1 VEAKGTS
8 LPRFD
13 HAFLVRLLVFVSLL
27 LPACAAVPR
36 VVAPAASA
44 NLPSAHTLVLD
55 QLVVYSD
62 EPLPRHH
69 RLLEEVSLQ
78 REELLDRLALPRS
91 DEPIYVYLFSSPER
105 FSAFMALYYPN
116 FPPRRAFFVESDT
129 RLVVYAQWGDRTA
142 EDLRHEVTH
151 GYLHSVVPGIP
162 LWLDEGLAEYCETG
176 RGESGF
182 HRAHHE
188 LLMKQ
193 LAGGWRP
200 DLARL
205 ESLADGL
212 QMSQLDYAECWAWAH
227 FLLNTSLDRREVVA
241 GYVRQIK
248 RTGQVPPFSPHLR
261 RLTAPMAAE
270 EMLVGHLRSL
280 AR

>member
-1 VEAKGTS
+1 M
-8 LPRFD
+8 L
-13 HAFLVRLLVFVSLL
+13 VSLLFFSL

-36 VVAPAASA
+36 VVSPVASA
-44 NLPSAHTLVLD
+44 NLPSEHTLVLD
-55 QLVVYSD
+55 QLVIYSD

-91 DEPIYVYLFSSPER
+91 DEPIYVYLFSSPDR
-105 FSAFMALYYPN
+105 FSAFLRLYYPD
-116 FPPRRAFFVESDT
+116 FPPRRAFFVEGDT

-176 RGESGF
+176 RGQSGF
-182 HRAHHE
+182 HRAHCE
-188 LLMKQ
+188 LLAKH
-193 LAGGWRP
+193 LAAGWRP

-205 ESLADGL
+205 EALADGL
-212 QMSQLDYAECWAWAH
+212 QMTQLDYAECWAWTH
-227 FLLNTSLDRREVVA
+227 FLLSTSMDRRELLA
-241 GYVRQIK
+241 GYLREVKQSGRAA
-248 RTGQVPPFSPHLR
+248 PFSPSLQ
-261 RLTAPMAAE
+261 RLTSPMAAE
-270 EMLVGHLRSL
+270 EMLLGHLRSL
-280 AR
+280 SRAR